1 MSSDSSEQNEKLTE
15 FLKLFQHK
23 LRCILGAKLIGIYI
37 HGSVAQNAFR
47 WERSDVD
54 AFALV
59 SEYLT

>member
-1 MSSDSSEQNEKLTE
+1 MSSDILEQNEKLTE
-15 FLKLFQHK
+15 FLRRFQIK

>member
-1 MSSDSSEQNEKLTE
+1 MSSEISKQNEKLTE
-15 FLKLFQHK
+15 FLKLFQYK
-23 LRCILGAKLIGIYI
+23 LRCILGAKLISIYI

>member
-1 MSSDSSEQNEKLTE
+1 MSSDSSEQNEKLTR
-15 FLKLFQHK
+15 FLNLFQK
-23 LRCILGAKLIGIYI
+23 NLRCILGAKLIGIYI